1 MKRLYLKS
9 IILSIAFFFAF
20 SVNIYADGFGG
31 NNLQKATEK
40 FSTNK
45 MNTGIDPGGNPN
57 DDGTTPIS
65 AANNDLSPIGEGW
78 EILVCLG
85 LVYGGYLVLRRRSK
99 NSVIAGLTRNL
110 LKTAP
115 CHCVRA

>member
-65 AANNDLSPIGEGW
+65 ALNDEISPIGAGW
-78 EILVCLG
+78 EILCCLG
-85 LVYGGYLVLRRRSK
+85 LVYGGYLVLRKR
-99 NSVIAGLTRNL
+99 
-110 LKTAP
+110 KTLSL
-115 CHCVRA
+115 RA